1 MKTALPVAW
10 ALRPTLLKTASSKG
24 QPTWPDYL
32 RSLHD
37 ISQSYA
43 SRVIQAAVIYEA
55 VKGVPNGIP
64 LPACESH
71 CRALAYVVC
80 TST

>member
-37 ISQSYA
+37 ISKAHARQ
-43 SRVIQAAVIYEA
+43 VIQAALIYEA
-55 VKGVPNGIP
+55 IKRGAPGTP
-64 LPACESH
+64 LPACEKH